1 MYDNII
7 RNLKQQLTNKELEEI
22 TKHNLHLGIFS
33 KAYLASILNGEK
45 TIESRFSKNKI
56 LPYNK
61 IKKDDIVFMKKSS
74 GDIIAYFTIK
84 EVLFF
89 DLKVHSIEKIKKQ
102 YNDQLCVDDTFW
114 EIKKNSNYATL
125 IFIDKVIKLKPF
137 HIAKKGMQTWIK
149 LN

>member
-1 MYDNII
+1 
-7 RNLKQQLTNKELEEI
+7 
-22 TKHNLHLGIFS
+22 
-33 KAYLASILNGEK
+33 
-45 TIESRFSKNKI
+45 
-56 LPYNK
+56 
-61 IKKDDIVFMKKSS
+61 MKKSS

-84 EVLFF
+84 EILFF

-102 YNDQLCVDDTFW
+102 YNTQLRVDDTFW